1 MRRIVNNIVK
11 QYLKFRYRR
20 IHRMRE
26 APYRAQGQWLTKLT
40 QMAKNTDYGKRYG
53 FASIRSYEE
62 FARQVPIVD
71 YEEIK
76 PEIRKMMMG
85 EKDILWPGYVKWY
98 SKSSGTTSDKSKYI
112 PVPSQNL
119 RQCHIQGSWDSMS
132 VLYHHRPDAQ
142 SFAKKS
148 LIMGGSVSRFDPY
161 PKTRT
166 GDVSAVMLY
175 NMPVLGRP
183 FYTPDFETALLD
195 DWEEKIER
203 MTNITKEEDVVMI
216 GGVPTW
222 TVVLINRILEKTGK
236 DHMLEVW
243 PNAMAYLHGGVGF
256 DPYKEQFKKYFPDP
270 NFVYQEIYNA
280 SEGFIGIQDDH
291 AINSLLLLTDNAM
304 FFEFEDMH
312 SGEVVPLE
320 GVKTG
325 VNYSLIMS
333 TNSGLWRYRIGDT
346 VMFDSILPH
355 RFKITGRTQQYINV
369 FGEEV
374 MIANTDKALAQTCR
388 ELGAKAEEY
397 TVAPIFL
404 DDQDKGG
411 HEWVVEFEEMPSNLK
426 EFAARLDKNLQK
438 LNSDYEAKRSY
449 DLALEQLQLTTVAP
463 GTFHNWMRSR
473 GKYGGQNKVP
483 RLSNTR
489 KYIDQLLVYVTSDRS

>member
-1 MRRIVNNIVK
+1 MRHK
-11 QYLKFRYRR
+11 
-20 IHRMRE
+20 
-26 APYRAQGQWLTKLT
+26 PYQAQDQWFTKLI
-40 QMAKNTDYGKRYG
+40 QMAKDTEYGKRYG
-53 FASIRSYEE
+53 FSSIQSYQDY
-62 FARQVPIVD
+62 ARQVPIVS
-71 YEEIK
+71 YEEIM
-76 PEIRKMMMG
+76 PEIKKMMHG
-85 EKDILWPGYVKWY
+85 QKDVLWPGYVKWY
-98 SKSSGTTSDKSKYI
+98 SKSSGTTSEKSKFI

-142 SFAKKS
+142 NFAKKS
-148 LIMGGSVSRFDPY
+148 LVMGGSVSRFDPY
-161 PKTRT
+161 PKTRI

-175 NMPVLGRP
+175 NMPVIGRP

-203 MTNITKEEDVVMI
+203 MTNITRHEDVVMI

-256 DPYKEQFKKYFPDP
+256 EPYREQFKKYFPDKK
-270 NFVYQEIYNA
+270 FIYQEIYNA
-280 SEGFIGIQDDH
+280 SEGFIGIQDDQSV
-291 AINSLLLLTDNAM
+291 NSLLMLSDNAM
-304 FFEFEDMH
+304 FFEFENMRN
-312 SGEVVPLE
+312 GEVVPLE
-320 GVKTG
+320 GVQPG
-325 VNYSLIMS
+325 INYSLIMS

-346 VMFDSILPH
+346 VTFDSVLPH

-374 MIANTDKALAQTCR
+374 MIANTDQALARTCI
-388 ELGAKAEEY
+388 EMDTKAEEY

-404 DDQDKGG
+404 DDQHKGG
-411 HEWVVEFEEMPSNLK
+411 HEWIIEFSDMPSDLK
-426 EFAARLDKNLQK
+426 EFARRLDLNLQK
-438 LNSDYEAKRSY
+438 VNTDYQAKRSY
-449 DLALEQLQLTTVAP
+449 DLALEELQLTTVAP
-463 GTFHNWMRSR
+463 GTFHKWMRSR
-473 GKYGGQNKVP
+473 GKYGGQHKVP

-489 KYIDQLLVYVTSDRS
+489 KYVEQILSYVTSERS